1 MWYDLV
7 IEDPDGATKRKGKK
21 IPILVMVDEATR
33 FMSARTVPDEQ
44 GPSLQKAF
52 ERGWIRHHGPPERL
66 FVDEAT
72 GWASDNSMKWA
83 EEHGIEMRI
92 SPGQDHTRT
101 SIVER
106 RHQLLRRGLAVFIRE
121 HH

>member
-1 MWYDLV
+1 MN
-7 IEDPDGATKRKGKK
+7 EDPDGTTKRKGKK

-66 FVDEAT
+66 FVVEAT

-83 EEHGIEMRI
+83 EEQGIEMKI

-106 RHQLLRRGLAVFIRE
+106 TPSTSSKRSCCLHP
-121 HH
+121 